1 MLSLFMFFIV
11 FGTLLPA
18 FQYTQ
23 QAIHLKKEKMIA
35 YETMHEGAKQLAANG
50 AFSGQR
56 KVNGTIYQWEFSEDL
71 CVSYEN
77 YKEERQTLCLN

>member
-11 FGTLLPA
+11 FGTLLPT

-23 QAIHLKKEKMIA
+23 QAMHLKKEKMIA
-35 YETMHEGAKQLAANG
+35 YETMHEGAKQLANG
-50 AFSGQR
+50 AVSGQR
-56 KVNGTIYQWEFSEDL
+56 KVDGTVYRWEFSGDL

-77 YKEERQTLCLN
+77 YKEQQQTVCLN